1 MIVCSI
7 DIMNGKAV
15 QLKQGKDLVL
25 ESERDPID
33 LAREF
38 NRYGEVAVIDL
49 DAAMGK
55 GNNRDLIKEICKVAD
70 ARVGGGIRDVETGRN
85 LLKAGAKA
93 LIFGTAANPDLLS
106 QFPND
111 RVMVALDHR
120 NGEVVDHGWQKS
132 TGESLWDRADRLSD
146 YCGSYLITF
155 VEAEGGLKGMP
166 QSTVA
171 GLREKL
177 KKPVT
182 VAGGI
187 ASTDEIVA
195 ISKLG
200 LDVQVGMAL
209 YKGLVD
215 AAESVIGSIAFDKSN
230 LVPTIVKDADGQT
243 LMLAY
248 SSPESLR
255 SALKTG
261 QGTYFSRSRQEIWVK
276 GLTSGNTQKLISCR
290 VDCDRDTLL
299 FTVEQSTAACHN
311 GTYSCFG
318 QATSARNFNLRGL
331 FETLKSRKESLPEQS
346 YSATLFKDRRKLL
359 KKIIEEA
366 YEVVSFTDK
375 DNLRWEIAD
384 LIYFASVLAVDE
396 GIEWSEIE
404 SELGGRTK

>member
-1 MIVCSI
+1 
-7 DIMNGKAV
+7 MNGKAV
-15 QLKQGKDLVL
+15 QLKQGKELVL

-55 GNNRDLIKEICKVAD
+55 GNNRELIREICKVAD

-85 LLKAGAKA
+85 LLKAGAKT
-93 LIFGTAANPDLLS
+93 LIFGTAANPELLS
-106 QFPND
+106 QFPLD

-120 NGEVVDHGWQKS
+120 NGEVVDHGWQKG
-132 TGESLWDRADRLSD
+132 TGETVWDRAARLSA

-155 VEAEGGLKGMP
+155 VEAEGGLKGLP
-166 QSTVA
+166 EERVA
-171 GLREKL
+171 GMREKL
-177 KKPVT
+177 KKPIT

-187 ASTDEIVA
+187 ATTDEIVA

-215 AAESVIGSIAFDKSN
+215 AVESVIGSIAFDQNN
-230 LVPTIVKDADGQT
+230 LVPTIVQDPAGQT
-243 LMLAY
+243 LMMAY

-261 QGTYFSRSRQEIWVK
+261 QGTYFSRSRQEIWAK
-276 GLTSGNTQKLISCR
+276 GLTSGSTQKLISCR
-290 VDCDRDTLL
+290 VDCDRDCLL
-299 FTVEQSTAACHN
+299 FTVEQTNAACHN
-311 GTYSCFG
+311 NTYSCFG
-318 QATSARNFNLRGL
+318 QATSARNFSLEAL
-331 FETLKSRKESLPEQS
+331 FETLKNRKENLPEGS
-346 YSATLFKDRRKLL
+346 YSATLFKDRRKLF
-359 KKIIEEA
+359 KKIMEEA
-366 YEVVSFTDK
+366 HEVASFTDK
-375 DNLRWEIAD
+375 QNLRWEIAD
-384 LIYFASVLAVDE
+384 LLYFLSVLAVDE

-404 SELGGRTK
+404 TELGGRTR